1 MRPETSDER
10 ILEPRR
16 TDDSSGLSQAGLLGD
31 LQEPEKGDSEVHG
44 TSGINPED
52 HLNLARKIAHKY
64 VKHEE
69 YDELI
74 GIAFLA
80 LVKAAKQF
88 KPELGNAFSTYAYRS
103 INNSI
108 LKHLIK
114 KRKTVGTVQLNG
126 DDIVDV
132 KGGLGLE
139 LPSSMSTNEEHIC
152 RLLSMG
158 YKHEEIRT
166 RLSLSEGKYSR
177 HLASIR
183 RKILEQQKA

>member
-1 MRPETSDER
+1 MRPTTCDER
-10 ILEPRR
+10 ILEPGRS
-16 TDDSSGLSQAGLLGD
+16 DDSSGLSQVGLLGD
-31 LQEPEKGDSEVHG
+31 LQESEKSDSEVHG

-64 VKHEE
+64 VKHEDYE
-69 YDELI
+69 ELI
-74 GIAFLA
+74 GVAFLA
-80 LVKAAKQF
+80 LVRASQKF
-88 KPELGNAFSTYAYRS
+88 KPELGNAFSTYTYRS
-103 INNSI
+103 ITNSI

-114 KRKTVGTVQLNG
+114 KRKRIGTVQLDG
-126 DDIVDV
+126 DIVDQ
-132 KGGLGLE
+132 KDAGNIE

-166 RLSLSEGKYSR
+166 RLSLSESKYSK
-177 HLASIR
+177 HLATIR

>member
-1 MRPETSDER
+1 MRLETCDEG
-10 ILEPRR
+10 ILESGR
-16 TDDSSGLSQAGLLGD
+16 TDDSSGLSQTGLLGD

-64 VKHEE
+64 VRYEE

-74 GIAFLA
+74 GVAYLA
-80 LVKAAKQF
+80 LVKAALKF

-103 INNSI
+103 IKNSI
-108 LKHLIK
+108 IKHLMK
-114 KRKTVGTVQLNG
+114 KNKSIGTVQLDG
-126 DDIVDV
+126 DIIDAKDGSRI
-132 KGGLGLE
+132 E

-166 RLSLSEGKYSR
+166 RLSLSEGKYSK
-177 HLASIR
+177 HLATIR